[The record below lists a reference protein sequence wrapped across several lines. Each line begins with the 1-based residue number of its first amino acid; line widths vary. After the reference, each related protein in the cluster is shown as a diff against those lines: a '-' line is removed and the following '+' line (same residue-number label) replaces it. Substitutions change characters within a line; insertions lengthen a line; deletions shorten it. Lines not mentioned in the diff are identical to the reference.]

1 MVKIVQFCALM
12 ITVSMFQAI
21 MSEASDLHHHTPN
34 KTELNTHDRTA
45 DLHSIKPAG
54 FDLSEMA
61 CCLNPDLNN
70 IPSIK
75 SILRFTGSWPK
86 HGPVNGQ
93 LHVHEPLIFADHS
106 SDPTGYYVFGLRK
119 IIT

>member
-1 MVKIVQFCALM
+1 
-12 ITVSMFQAI
+12 MFQTI
-21 MSEASDLHHHTPN
+21 MSGASDFHHHTRN
-34 KTELNTHDRTA
+34 GTELNAQGRAA
-45 DLHSIKPAG
+45 DKQSVKPAA

-106 SDPTGYYVFGLRK
+106 SDPIGYYIFGLRK